1 MCSTYLGIM
10 PVKGESLIGSMIKLK
25 WLRENMLELPE
36 EPSQE
41 QLHAH
46 CRAYILG
53 LIGGVL
59 MPDKTGN
66 KVHLMYL
73 SLLINLR
80 RTRRYSWG
88 SIY

>member
-41 QLHAH
+41 QLDAH

-59 MPDKTGN
+59 MEC
-66 KVHLMYL
+66 M
-73 SLLINLR
+73 SLRSPSFNQ
-80 RTRRYSWG
+80 SCD
-88 SIY
+88 